1 MNHHPELRNVYGHV
15 TIELSTHD
23 LGGISKKDF
32 KEGRLFECAFTCG
45 QTFTKCW
52 DQGGSVR

>member
-1 MNHHPELRNVYGHV
+1 M
-15 TIELSTHD
+15 IEIFDNKFWKD
-23 LGGISKKDF
+23 LQSSWHKKDF